1 MVLGGSKM
9 KKNTLIT
16 LLIVSLIL
24 LIVVSIT
31 LILTYNKTNFS
42 LNDDNE
48 EQIGM
53 MGQIIVE

>member
-1 MVLGGSKM
+1 M